1 MVKTI
6 ARCVLVT
13 DGGTLRTDKLVWVCL
28 ARVHAPSLKTPGGQ
42 RAKRTLE
49 SIVLFKDIFYEP
61 VRFDETGRIVA
72 EVWVGGT
79 NVNDQMLRAGYHWD

>member
-13 DGGTLRTDKLVWVCL
+13 DGGTLRTDKLIWLRL
-28 ARVHAPSLKTPGGQ
+28 ARVKPPPMKTPGGEW
-42 RAKRTLE
+42 AKRTLE
-49 SIVLFKDIFYEP
+49 SIVLYKDIFYEP
-61 VRFDETGRIVA
+61 VTFDESGRIVA

-79 NVNDQMLRAGYHWD
+79 NVNDAMLRHGYHPT